1 MNYGFGPASED
12 EKIVFGAQRPGYPLQ
27 SVQRHTIE
35 EWISFMKNQGIK
47 RVCCLLSE
55 DQLDSYEG
63 NLLEIYREEFGYGNV
78 CWAPM
83 EDFHLCNPVT
93 LKKKILPFLKDSD
106 AKGEKVVVHCAAG
119 IGRTGHILAAWL
131 VFGRKFPVEEAFSA
145 IRKMGRN
152 PLEAVECGNAT
163 LEDVHNLLVQ

>member
-27 SVQRHTIE
+27 SVQRDTIGK
-35 EWISFMKNQGIK
+35 WISFMKDQGIK
-47 RVCCLLSE
+47 RVCCLLSRN
-55 DQLDSYEG
+55 QLNYYEG
-63 NLLEIYREEFGYGNV
+63 NLLAIYGEEFGHSNV

-93 LKKKILPFLKDSD
+93 LKKKILPFLKESEI
-106 AKGEKVVVHCAAG
+106 KGEKVVVHCSAG

-131 VFGRKFPVEEAFSA
+131 VFGRKFSIEEAFSA

-163 LEDVHNLLVQ
+163 IGDLHNLLVQ

>member
-12 EKIVFGAQRPGYPLQ
+12 EEIVFGAQRPGHPFQ
-27 SVQRHTIE
+27 SVQRDTIKK
-35 EWISFMKNQGIK
+35 WISFMKNQGIK
-47 RVCCLLSE
+47 RVCCLLSQ
-55 DQLDSYEG
+55 DQLNYYEE
-63 NLLEIYREEFGYGNV
+63 NLLAIYCEEFGHSNV

-93 LKKKILPFLKDSD
+93 LEKKILPFLKESEI
-106 AKGEKVVVHCAAG
+106 KGEKVVVHCSAG

-131 VFGRKFPVEEAFSA
+131 VFGRKFSVEEAFSA

-163 LEDVHNLLVQ
+163 IEELYNLLIQ